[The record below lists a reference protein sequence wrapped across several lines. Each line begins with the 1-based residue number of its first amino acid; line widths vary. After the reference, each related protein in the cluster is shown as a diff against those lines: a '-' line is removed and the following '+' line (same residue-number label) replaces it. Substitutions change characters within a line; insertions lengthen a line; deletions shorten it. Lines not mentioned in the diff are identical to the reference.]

1 MLISMPQSLFDSV
14 DLGMA
19 KAVVNICDCFG
30 NVSCQNNIQFRVRYP
45 GSYAAD
51 RLTRKGDPTKLG
63 TVSFYIDNN
72 VLIIN
77 TYVCY
82 DFTDQRSIVDGT
94 LFDPIIFFSC
104 LYQIKDILSDHNIND
119 LFISSASFLKFSI
132 ENLAIIGLLEYISNS
147 LPYNLVVTV

>member
-1 MLISMPQSLFDSV
+1 MLLSVQQSLFDSV

-30 NVSCQNNIQFRVRYP
+30 NLSCQNNIQFRVRYP

-51 RLTRKGDPTKLG
+51 RLTRKGDLTKLG
-63 TVSFYIDNN
+63 TVSFNIDNG
-72 VLIIN
+72 VLVIN

-82 DFTDQRSIVDGT
+82 DFTDQRSINDGA
-94 LFDPIIFFSC
+94 LFDPTIFFAC
-104 LYQIKDILSDHNIND
+104 LYQIKDVLSDHGID
-119 LFISSASFLKFSI
+119 HIFISSSSFLKF
-132 ENLAIIGLLEYISNS
+132 AITDADILTLLEYVSKS